1 MTVNLK
7 TNVIPAEAGISGRP
21 QQTPASTGVTV
32 LNINQSILGK
42 KWAFSATDERLAQGI
57 SQSFGLPEILG
68 RLLVARGIRFDEVE
82 GFLNPAL
89 KTQLPNPSTLQDMD
103 KAAERLADA
112 IIKKQKVAVFGDYD
126 VDGATSSALLKR
138 FFKSVGADLRIY
150 IPDRIVEGYG
160 PNAPALLKLKAEGMD
175 VVITVDCGITAFDA
189 LDAGAAA
196 GLDIVV
202 LDHHRAEA
210 KLPNAHA
217 VVNPNRLD
225 DNSGQGQLAAVG
237 VSFLAIVAINRVLRA
252 RNFYTAQHPEPRIL
266 QWLDIV
272 ALGTVCDVVPLTG
285 INRAFVAQGLKV
297 MAMRQNPGLVALG
310 DVAGLSEA
318 PGTFHAGFVFG
329 PRVNAGGRVGEAG
342 LGARLLSTDDPLEA
356 KAIAQQLH
364 QYNAERK
371 ELEKSVLDEA
381 IERAE
386 ASLQDNN
393 LVLLI
398 DGEGWH
404 PGVIGIVAARLKE
417 KYNRPACV
425 VAFDENGIG
434 KASGRSVPGID
445 LGGAV
450 LSAKEKG
457 LLLNGGGHKMAAGF
471 TVTRD
476 MLPALIAHVN
486 EHAQA
491 QLNGQPFA
499 PELRIDSV
507 LSLHALTMDLM
518 EKLNMLA
525 PYGSG
530 HAEPRFALT
539 GVKIIKPRVVG
550 ENHVSCFIQDTS
562 GGASLK
568 GIAFRALDSAL
579 GEMLLKAGSAP
590 VHLAGHVSV
599 NEWNG
604 KKTVDF
610 QIVDAARVWDKTG

>member
-1 MTVNLK
+1 MI
-7 TNVIPAEAGISGRP
+7 TNAQERLYGI
-21 QQTPASTGVTV
+21 QPASEPSALDVEK
-32 LNINQSILGK
+32 SILGK
-42 KWAFSATDERLAQGI
+42 KWAFSLADERLAQGI

-82 GFLNPAL
+82 NFLNPSL
-89 KTQLPNPSTLQDMD
+89 KTQLPDPSTLQDMD

-175 VVITVDCGITAFDA
+175 VVITVDCGITAFDP
-189 LDAGAAA
+189 LEAGTAA

-225 DNSGQGQLAAVG
+225 DNSNQGQLAAVG
-237 VSFLAIVAINRVLRA
+237 VSFLAIVAINRILRA
-252 RNFYTAQHPEPRIL
+252 RGFYTAQQPEPRIL

-285 INRAFVAQGLKV
+285 VNRAFVAQGLKV

-318 PGTFHAGFVFG
+318 PGTFHAGFMFG

-356 KAIAQQLH
+356 KSIALQLH

-371 ELEKSVLDEA
+371 ELEKNVLDEA

-386 ASLQDNN
+386 AASQDN
-393 LVLLI
+393 LVLLV

-425 VAFDENGIG
+425 IAFDENGIG
-434 KASGRSVPGID
+434 KASGRSVTSID

-450 LSAKEKG
+450 LAAKEKG
-457 LLLNGGGHKMAAGF
+457 LLINGGGHKMAAGF

-476 MLPALIAHVN
+476 MLPALVAHIN
-486 EHAQA
+486 QHAEA
-491 QLNGQPFA
+491 QLNGQAFA

-507 LSLHALTMDLM
+507 LSLHALTMELM
-518 EKLNMLA
+518 EKLALLA

-568 GIAFRALDSAL
+568 GIAFRAMDSDL
-579 GEMLLKAGSAP
+579 GEMLLKSGSAP
-590 VHLAGHVSV
+590 VHLAGHVSI

-610 QIVDAARVWDKTG
+610 QIVDAAPAWNKAG

>member
-1 MTVNLK
+1 VTANLK
-7 TNVIPAEAGISGRP
+7 TEIRQSPAEE
-21 QQTPASTGVTV
+21 ASV
-32 LNINQSILGK
+32 LDVRQSVLGK
-42 KWAFSATDERLAQGI
+42 KWAFSAVDERLAQGI

-68 RLLVARGIRFDEVE
+68 RLLVARGIKFDNVE
-82 GFLNPAL
+82 GFLNPAI
-89 KTQLPNPSTLQDMD
+89 KTQLPDPSTLRDMD
-103 KAAERLADA
+103 KAATRIADA
-112 IIKKQKVAVFGDYD
+112 IINKEKVAVFGDYD
-126 VDGATSSALLKR
+126 VDGATSSALLRR

-150 IPDRIVEGYG
+150 IPDRIAEGYG
-160 PNAPALLKLKAEGMD
+160 PNAPALLKLRDEGIK
-175 VVITVDCGITAFDA
+175 VVITVDCGVTAFDA
-189 LDAGAAA
+189 LEAGTAA

-210 KLPNAHA
+210 KMPAAHA

-225 DNSGQGQLAAVG
+225 DDSGQGQLAAVG
-237 VSFLAIVAINRVLRA
+237 VTFLAIVAVNRILRA
-252 RNFYTAQHPEPRIL
+252 RGFYTEQRPEPRIL

-285 INRAFVAQGLKV
+285 INRAFVAQGLRV
-297 MAMRQNPGLVALG
+297 MAMRQNAGLVALG

-329 PRVNAGGRVGEAG
+329 PRVNAGGRVGEAA

-356 KAIAQQLH
+356 KALALQLH

-371 ELEKSVLDEA
+371 ELESHVLEEA
-381 IERAE
+381 IERVE
-386 ASLQDNN
+386 SSLKDN
-393 LVLLI
+393 LVLLV

-425 VAFDENGIG
+425 IAFDENGIG
-434 KASGRSVPGID
+434 KASGRSVSGID
-445 LGGAV
+445 LGAAIS
-450 LSAKEKG
+450 SAKQND
-457 LLLNGGGHKMAAGF
+457 LLINGGGHKMAAGF
-471 TVTRD
+471 TVARD
-476 MLPALIAHVN
+476 QLAALAAHVDK
-486 EHAQA
+486 HVRD
-491 QLNGQPFA
+491 QLNGQTYA

-507 LSLHALTMDLM
+507 LSLHALTMDLV

-525 PYGSG
+525 PYGAG

-550 ENHVSCFIQDTS
+550 DNHVSCLIQDTS
-562 GGASLK
+562 GGAALK
-568 GIAFRALDSAL
+568 GIAFRAMDSAL

-590 VHLAGHVSV
+590 IHVAGHVSV

-604 KKTVDF
+604 RKTVDF
-610 QIVDAARVWDKTG
+610 QIVDASSAWA

>member
-1 MTVNLK
+1 MSSILKPDLK
-7 TNVIPAEAGISGRP
+7 TRVAEE
-21 QQTPASTGVTV
+21 THV
-32 LNINQSILGK
+32 LDVRSSVLGK
-42 KWAFSATDERLAQGI
+42 KWAFSATDERLALGI

-68 RLLVARGIRFDEVE
+68 RLLVARGVRFDDVE

-89 KTQLPNPSTLQDMD
+89 KTQLPDPSTLQDMD
-103 KAAERLADA
+103 KAAERIADA
-112 IIKKQKVAVFGDYD
+112 IVKKQKVAVFGDYD
-126 VDGATSSALLKR
+126 VDGATSSALLRR

-150 IPDRIVEGYG
+150 IPDRITEGYG
-160 PNAPALLKLKAEGMD
+160 PNAPALLKLKEEGID
-175 VVITVDCGITAFDA
+175 VVITVDCGATAFDA
-189 LDAGAAA
+189 LETGTAA

-210 KLPNAHA
+210 RLPSAYA

-237 VSFLAIVAINRVLRA
+237 VSFLAIVAINRILRA
-252 RNFYTAQHPEPRIL
+252 RNFYTAERTEPRIL

-356 KAIAQQLH
+356 KAIALQLH
-364 QYNAERK
+364 QYNGERK
-371 ELEKSVLDEA
+371 ELEKAVLDEA

-386 ASLQDNN
+386 AALQDN
-393 LVLLI
+393 LVLI
-398 DGEGWH
+398 VDGKGWH

-417 KYNRPACV
+417 KYNRPTCV
-425 VAFDENGIG
+425 IAFDENGIG
-434 KASGRSVPGID
+434 KASGRSITGID

-450 LSAKEKG
+450 ISAKEKG
-457 LLLNGGGHKMAAGF
+457 LLVAGGGHKMAAGF

-476 MLPALIAHVN
+476 MLPELVSHINQHALT
-486 EHAQA
+486 

-507 LSLHALTMDLM
+507 LSLHALTLDLM
-518 EKLNMLA
+518 EKLNTLA
-525 PYGSG
+525 PYGAG

-550 ENHVSCFIQDTS
+550 ENHVSCFIQDSS

-568 GIAFRALDSAL
+568 GIAFRAMDSTL
-579 GEMLLKAGSAP
+579 GELLLKAGSAP
-590 VHLAGHVSV
+590 LHLAGHVSV

-604 KKTVDF
+604 KRTVDF
-610 QIVDAARVWDKTG
+610 QIVDAAPAWNRAS

>member
-1 MTVNLK
+1 MIPSLK
-7 TNVIPAEAGISGRP
+7 TEAQRQIAEE
-21 QQTPASTGVTV
+21 THV
-32 LNINQSILGK
+32 LDVSSSVLGK

-68 RLLVARGIRFDEVE
+68 RLLVARGVSFDEVE
-82 GFLNPAL
+82 NFLNPAL
-89 KTQLPNPSTLQDMD
+89 KTQLPDPNILQDMD
-103 KAAERLADA
+103 KAAERIAEA
-112 IIKKQKVAVFGDYD
+112 IEKKQRVAVFGDYD
-126 VDGATSSALLKR
+126 VDGATSSALLRR
-138 FFKSVGADLRIY
+138 FFKSVGAELRIY
-150 IPDRIVEGYG
+150 IPDRITEGYG
-160 PNAPALLKLKAEGMD
+160 PNAPALLKLKEEGIN
-175 VVITVDCGITAFDA
+175 VVITVDCGVTAFDA
-189 LDAGAAA
+189 LDAGTKA

-210 KLPNAHA
+210 NLPNAYA

-237 VSFLAIVAINRVLRA
+237 VSFLAIVAINRILRA
-252 RNFYTAQHPEPRIL
+252 RNFYNAQRPEPRIL

-297 MAMRQNPGLVALG
+297 MSMRQNPGLVALG

-356 KAIAQQLH
+356 KSIALQLH

-371 ELEKSVLDEA
+371 ELEKNVLDEA
-381 IERAE
+381 MERAE
-386 ASLQDNN
+386 ASLHDN

-425 VAFDENGIG
+425 IAFDENGIG
-434 KASGRSVPGID
+434 KASGRSVTGID
-445 LGGAV
+445 LGGAI

-457 LLLNGGGHKMAAGF
+457 LLINGGGHKMAAGF

-476 MLPALIAHVN
+476 MLPALINHVN

-507 LSLHALTMDLM
+507 LSLHSLTMDLI

-525 PYGSG
+525 PYGAG

-562 GGASLK
+562 GGTSLK
-568 GIAFRALDSAL
+568 GIAFRAMDSAL
-579 GEMLLKAGSAP
+579 GEMLLKSGSAP
-590 VHLAGHVSV
+590 IHIAGHVSV

-610 QIVDAARVWDKTG
+610 QIVDAAPAWNKTR

>member
-1 MTVNLK
+1 MSLK
-7 TNVIPAEAGISGRP
+7 TVAITPPLEAV
-21 QQTPASTGVTV
+21 ASTEVAV
-32 LNINQSILGK
+32 LNIDKSALGK
-42 KWAFSATDERLAQGI
+42 KWAFTATDERLAQGI

-68 RLLVARGIRFDEVE
+68 RLLVARGVRFEEVE
-82 GFLNPAL
+82 TFLNPAI
-89 KTQLPNPSTLQDMD
+89 KTQLPDPSQLQDMD

-112 IIKKQKVAVFGDYD
+112 IINKQKIAVFGDYD

-138 FFKSVGADLRIY
+138 FFRSVGIDLRIY
-150 IPDRIVEGYG
+150 IPDRIAEGYG
-160 PNAPALLKLKAEGMD
+160 PNALALLKLKQEGMD

-189 LDAGAAA
+189 LDTGTKA
-196 GLDIVV
+196 GLDIIV
-202 LDHHRAEA
+202 LDHHRAEPR
-210 KLPNAHA
+210 LPNAHA

-237 VSFLAIVAINRVLRA
+237 VCFLAIVAINRILRA

-285 INRAFVAQGLKV
+285 VNRAFVAQGLKI
-297 MAMRQNPGLVALG
+297 MSLRQNPGIVALG
-310 DVAGLSEA
+310 DVAGLSEM
-318 PGTFHAGFVFG
+318 PSTFHAGFMFG

-356 KAIAQQLH
+356 KSIALQLH

-371 ELEKSVLDEA
+371 ELEKGVLDEA
-381 IERAE
+381 IARAE
-386 ASLQDNN
+386 ASLEDN
-393 LVLLI
+393 LVVMI
-398 DGEGWH
+398 DGDGWH

-425 VAFDENGIG
+425 IAFDENGIG
-434 KASGRSVPGID
+434 KASGRSVSGID
-445 LGGAV
+445 LGGAI

-457 LLLNGGGHKMAAGF
+457 LLIAGGGHKMAAGF
-471 TVTRD
+471 TVARD
-476 MLPALIAHVN
+476 MLPALIEHVN
-486 EHAQA
+486 QHAREQLQGQA
-491 QLNGQPFA
+491 FA

-507 LSLHALTMDLM
+507 LSLHSLTLDLVD
-518 EKLNMLA
+518 KLNMLA
-525 PYGSG
+525 PYGAG

-550 ENHVSCFIQDTS
+550 ENHVSCFIQDSS
-562 GGASLK
+562 GGASIK
-568 GIAFRALDSAL
+568 GIAFRAMDSEL
-579 GEMLLKAGSAP
+579 GEVLLKSGSAP
-590 VHLAGHVSV
+590 VHLAGHITV

-610 QIVDAARVWDKTG
+610 QIVDAARVWGKTV